1 MELNLGKMATEQ
13 RNPRTMEL
21 DSMTPLEIITIMNRE
36 DAGICAAVGD
46 HLAEI
51 ARVVEWAVQCLREGG
66 RIFYMG
72 AGTSGRLGL
81 LDASECPPTFGVS
94 PETVVG
100 LIAGGEEAFTRAVEG
115 AEDDRELGRRDLE
128 AHGLTG
134 RDLVIGLSA
143 SGRTPYVLG
152 GLEYA
157 SLVGCHTASISCNAD
172 SELARAA
179 QIGIEI
185 VTGPEILTGSTRL
198 KAGTAQKM
206 VLNMISTAAMVG
218 IGKAY
223 QNLMVDVVQT
233 NDKLRERAL
242 HIFMEATGTDR
253 ESARLALDRAGGKCK
268 TAITMIL
275 AGCDAE
281 EAKKRLEAANGQVR
295 AAILG

>member
-1 MELNLGKMATEQ
+1 
-13 RNPRTMEL
+13 
-21 DSMTPLEIITIMNRE
+21 
-36 DAGICAAVGD
+36 
-46 HLAEI
+46 
-51 ARVVEWAVQCLREGG
+51 
-66 RIFYMG
+66 MG
-72 AGTSGRLGL
+72 AGTSGRLGV

-94 PETVVG
+94 PDTVIG
-100 LIAGGEEAFTRAVEG
+100 LTAGGEQAFTRAVEG
-115 AEDDRELGRRDLE
+115 AEDSKEAGRKDLE
-128 AHGLTG
+128 AHGLTEK
-134 RDLVIGLSA
+134 DLVIGLAA

-157 SLVGCHTASISCNAD
+157 RSIGCHTASISCNPGSKL
-172 SELARAA
+172 SEASD
-179 QIGIEI
+179 IGIEI

-242 HIFMEATGTDR
+242 HIVMEATGTDR